1 MTYLFEKF
9 PHANSGHLSS
19 LRARA
24 VCGPVLAYV
33 AVRALRLHEFL
44 WADNSELTAA
54 VEKYIPILEAT
65 SNRDIVL
72 QSWAHDPPKVI
83 SDILE
88 SLIAAILID
97 SGYNLDKTV
106 CIVEAIMQCV
116 LEVLSPDLP
125 PEPVSAFFL
134 WAAKSGCKR
143 ILLRCVLDV
152 VLFDSGFLMEPS
164 SKTCSRPDSKQNDT
178 VSVVVHDT
186 TVVGP
191 VTASSLPVAR
201 AFASEHARMIL
212 QSTDSDKALVRIC
225 DCKEQEVSASNM
237 EPTPHDTVDD
247 ATEIGFATVAQI
259 ELEKFRDPQE
269 DQGLGDDLEAEKSRT
284 HDDIE
289 ETTETTETTA

>member
-1 MTYLFEKF
+1 
-9 PHANSGHLSS
+9 
-19 LRARA
+19 
-24 VCGPVLAYV
+24 
-33 AVRALRLHEFL
+33 
-44 WADNSELTAA
+44 
-54 VEKYIPILEAT
+54 
-65 SNRDIVL
+65 
-72 QSWAHDPPKVI
+72 
-83 SDILE
+83 LE
-88 SLIAAILID
+88 SIIAAILID

-143 ILLRCVLDV
+143 ILL
-152 VLFDSGFLMEPS
+152 
-164 SKTCSRPDSKQNDT
+164 SKSCSRAESKQNDT

-201 AFASEHARMIL
+201 AFASEHGRMIL
-212 QSTDSDKALVRIC
+212 QSIDSDKALVRIC
-225 DCKEQEVSASNM
+225 DCKGKEVYASNT

-247 ATEIGFATVAQI
+247 ATEIGFAAAAQM

-269 DQGLGDDLEAEKSRT
+269 IEALGDDLEAEKSRT
-284 HDDIE
+284 HDDV
-289 ETTETTETTA
+289 ETTVETTT